1 MRLFKIDYHKLIRML
16 LPVRLRQPVLLA
28 WLMVLLSPVM
38 YVYRR
43 FSAFR
48 NDSLYYAGHTSQ
60 VVYMQAV
67 LNDVFDSERRRI
79 VIVDSA
85 AMAPLYVYQ
94 DEEVTPLYA
103 YLESENKPLELPV
116 IQETVTTDF
125 SVLVPGDVIFT
136 EKYMRALID
145 RYRLASK
152 YNYLIKIV

>member
-1 MRLFKIDYHKLIRML
+1 MR
-16 LPVRLRQPVLLA
+16 
-28 WLMVLLSPVM
+28 
-38 YVYRR
+38 
-43 FSAFR
+43 
-48 NDSLYYAGHTSQ
+48 
-60 VVYMQAV
+60 
-67 LNDVFDSERRRI
+67 
-79 VIVDSA
+79 
-85 AMAPLYVYQ
+85 PL
-94 DEEVTPLYA
+94 TPLYA